1 MYMYTYIRICIYMY
15 MYVCICICIYVYR
28 SVYYVYKCIFTQLL
42 PTFRI
47 KLAFPVGLFC
57 IGIKTPGPFRTYW

>member
-1 MYMYTYIRICIYMY
+1 